1 VPPPRLRSRHPCGFV
16 SELVGFSTHCA
27 YDLAWYGSA
36 VEAVAEVGARWAQ
49 AECVVVLTGA
59 GLSTASGIPDFR
71 SPGGRWERY
80 QPVTIQEFVASE
92 AAREEYW
99 RYKGETWQVI
109 RKAQPN
115 PAHRALVDF
124 ARAGRLEL
132 LVTQNVDGLHQRSG
146 FPVERLVDIH
156 GSDSGVVCVD
166 CGAREPRE
174 PAQRVWEA
182 GTAVPRCAC
191 GGAWK
196 PAVISFGQ
204 GLVPGDLDR
213 AMSAAAR
220 CDLFVAAGTSLVV
233 GPINQMFDVAR
244 RAGSATAI
252 LTASETPY
260 DALCDL
266 KLSDPVEQTLP
277 RIFRACCGDAP

>member
-1 VPPPRLRSRHPCGFV
+1 MD
-16 SELVGFSTHCA
+16 ELEELGEVWA
-27 YDLAWYGSA
+27 RA
-36 VEAVAEVGARWAQ
+36 ERVA
-49 AECVVVLTGA
+49 VLTGA

-80 QPVTIQEFVASE
+80 QPVTIQEFMASE
-92 AAREEYW
+92 EARQEYW
-99 RYKGETWQVI
+99 RYKGETWQVV
-109 RKAQPN
+109 RAAEPN
-115 PAHRALVDF
+115 AAHRALVDF
-124 ARAGRLEL
+124 ALAGRLSL
-132 LVTQNVDGLHQRSG
+132 LVTQNVDGLHERSG
-146 FPVERLVDIH
+146 FPPERLVDIH
-156 GSDSGVVCVD
+156 GTDSAVVCMA

-174 PAQRVWEA
+174 AAQRIWEA

-244 RAGSATAI
+244 RAGAATAI

-266 KLSDPVEQTLP
+266 KLSDPVEQILP
-277 RIFRACCGDAP
+277 AVFRASRGSLG

>member
-1 VPPPRLRSRHPCGFV
+1 MPV
-16 SELVGFSTHCA
+16 A
-27 YDLAWYGSA
+27 AWYGAA
-36 VEAVAEVGARWAQ
+36 VEAVAELGARWAQ

-132 LVTQNVDGLHQRSG
+132 LVTQNVDGLHERSG
-146 FPVERLVDIH
+146 FPAERLVDIH
-156 GSDSGVVCVD
+156 GSDSSVVCVD

-174 PAQRVWEA
+174 PAQRAWEA

-244 RAGSATAI
+244 RAGGATAI

-266 KLSDPVEQTLP
+266 QLSDPVEQTLP
-277 RIFRACCGDAP
+277 AIFRASRADARPQ

>member
-1 VPPPRLRSRHPCGFV
+1 
-16 SELVGFSTHCA
+16 LVRF
-27 YDLAWYGSA
+27 SA
-36 VEAVAEVGARWAQ
+36 VETVAELGARWAR
-49 AECVVVLTGA
+49 AECAVVLTGA

-99 RYKGETWQVI
+99 RYKGETWKII
-109 RKAQPN
+109 REAEPN

-132 LVTQNVDGLHQRSG
+132 LVTQNVDGLHERSG
-146 FPVERLVDIH
+146 FPAERLVNIH
-156 GSDSGVVCVD
+156 GSDSEVVCID
-166 CGAREPRE
+166 CGAREPRA
-174 PAQRVWEA
+174 PAQRAWEA

-213 AMSAAAR
+213 AMSAAAG

-233 GPINQMFDVAR
+233 GPVNQMFDVAR
-244 RAGSATAI
+244 RAGGATAI

-260 DALCDL
+260 DAFCDL
-266 KLSDPVEQTLP
+266 KLSGPVEQTLP
-277 RIFRACCGDAP
+277 AILRAALSAGRAS